1 MPAPIN
7 YTQGFVDPTQSLM
20 QTLQMGGMLSQMGA
34 ARDQRAAAQQAAT
47 DKAARDKEIRE
58 AYDFALAN
66 PTAENFQK
74 LASYYPP
81 EQQDA
86 IRKGYTML
94 DEASQK
100 TLLNDSMDVF
110 IAFDS
115 GQPDI
120 AISRMEEK
128 VEAYKNAGNEK
139 AAKEMQTLIDLAK
152 TGEKGAQG
160 VAGMFG
166 ANISLMDKEAMEGY
180 AKYKEEQRAAAAE
193 PTVQKKRLAD
203 IGFTEA
209 QTNHVLA
216 ETRKLGLE
224 ADQLTADIEA
234 AKKAL
239 PPAREISAGAEKL
252 VNDAV
257 IAAAK
262 SNTLAKQYTTLA
274 TDFEQAISTAGV
286 GARAS
291 ETINRLLGTEKEPT
305 ALRQEYLRM
314 RNTAVLEM
322 LPPGVASDKD
332 VELALAA
339 FPTETSSPANIAG
352 FLRGMSKLQA
362 YEGAMNSAKAEW
374 IQQNGTLGTATA
386 PMQVGN
392 RQVNQGDRF
401 TEFIDA
407 YVPNTSVLGRGGA
420 SGASFGAVPSN
431 ETPAVDLN
439 ALRAFLINK
448 WPAEAA
454 KINRLD
460 MAGLQREY
468 PKTIAQYQPAA
479 GSTSSAPE
487 PIVEGDF

>member
-1 MPAPIN
+1 M
-7 YTQGFVDPTQSLM
+7 
-20 QTLQMGGMLSQMGA
+20 
-34 ARDQRAAAQQAAT
+34 
-47 DKAARDKEIRE
+47 
-58 AYDFALAN
+58 
-66 PTAENFQK
+66 
-74 LASYYPP
+74 
-81 EQQDA
+81 
-86 IRKGYTML
+86 
-94 DEASQK
+94 
-100 TLLNDSMDVF
+100 
-110 IAFDS
+110 
-115 GQPDI
+115 
-120 AISRMEEK
+120 
-128 VEAYKNAGNEK
+128 
-139 AAKEMQTLIDLAK
+139 
-152 TGEKGAQG
+152 
-160 VAGMFG
+160 
-166 ANISLMDKEAMEGY
+166 
-180 AKYKEEQRAAAAE
+180 
-193 PTVQKKRLAD
+193 
-203 IGFTEA
+203 
-209 QTNHVLA
+209 
-216 ETRKLGLE
+216 
-224 ADQLTADIEA
+224 
-234 AKKAL
+234 
-239 PPAREISAGAEKL
+239 
-252 VNDAV
+252 
-257 IAAAK
+257 
-262 SNTLAKQYTTLA
+262 
-274 TDFEQAISTAGV
+274 
-286 GARAS
+286 
-291 ETINRLLGTEKEPT
+291 
-305 ALRQEYLRM
+305 
-314 RNTAVLEM
+314 LEM

-468 PKTIAQYQPAA
+468 PKTTAQYQPAA

>member
-1 MPAPIN
+1 MSDVNYNILPQNPMP
-7 YTQGFVDPTQSLM
+7 GMM
-20 QTLQMGGMLSQMGA
+20 QALQFGSALGQI
-34 ARDQRAAAQQAAT
+34 RDQRAMAQSQAEAQAQKQAQIQAAFN
-47 DKAARDKEIRE
+47 AVHE
-58 AYDFALAN
+58 N
-66 PTAENFQK
+66 PTADNYAR
-74 LASYYPP
+74 LA
-81 EQQDA
+81 
-86 IRKGYTML
+86 GML
-94 DEASQK
+94 DPDQAKSVRESFAMLDASKQQA
-100 TLLNDSMDVF
+100 TLTDSANVF
-110 IAFDS
+110 AAFKA
-115 GQPDI
+115 GKPEI
-120 AISRMEEK
+120 AINMLTQK
-128 VEAYKNAGNEK
+128 VEAYKNAG
-139 AAKEMQTLIDLAK
+139 D
-152 TGEKGAQG
+152 EKGAKQTQMLLDMVSSG
-160 VAGMFG
+160 PEGEKAVEDFFG
-166 ANISLMDKEAMEGY
+166 FTIAQMPGGKEAIEGVVKF
-180 AKYKEEQRAAAAE
+180 AEERRTAAAE
-193 PTVQKKRLAD
+193 PTVQLKRLAD
-203 IGFTEA
+203 LGLTEA
-209 QTNHVLA
+209 QSKKVMA

-274 TDFEQAISTAGV
+274 TDFEAAISTAGV

-291 ETINRLLGTEKEPT
+291 ETIRRILGTEAEPT

-392 RQVNQGDRF
+392 RQVNTGDRF
-401 TEFIDA
+401 TEFIEA
-407 YVPNTSVLGRGGA
+407 YVPNTSVLNRGGA
-420 SGASFGAVPSN
+420 AGASFGAVPSG
-431 ETPAVDLN
+431 ETAAVDVG
-439 ALRAFLINK
+439 ALKAFLKSK

-454 KINRLD
+454 KIDSLD
-460 MAGLQREY
+460 MAGLNREY
-468 PKTIAQYQPAA
+468 PRTIAQYQPAQ
-479 GSTSSAPE
+479 GTQAPV
-487 PIVEGDF
+487 VEVDY

>member
-7 YTQGFVDPTQSLM
+7 YTQGFVDPTQSMM

-58 AYDFALAN
+58 AYDFALKN

-94 DEASQK
+94 DEAAQK

-180 AKYKEEQRAAAAE
+180 AKYKEEQRASAAE
-193 PTVQKKRLAD
+193 PDVIKKRLAD
-203 IGFTEA
+203 IGYTEA
-209 QTNHVLA
+209 QTNKFLA
-216 ETRKLGLE
+216 ETRKLDAETKKIAIDLETMGASGGLDPE
-224 ADQLTADIEA
+224 
-234 AKKAL
+234 KK
-239 PPAREISAGAEKL
+239 
-252 VNDAV
+252 
-257 IAAAK
+257 
-262 SNTLAKQYTTLA
+262 
-274 TDFEQAISTAGV
+274 F
-286 GARAS
+286 AS
-291 ETINRLLGTEKEPT
+291 
-305 ALRQEYLRM
+305 
-314 RNTAVLEM
+314 
-322 LPPGVASDKD
+322 
-332 VELALAA
+332 ELALNKEYTTRAKGYEESLRLSDVISA
-339 FPTETSSPANIAG
+339 SAEANTGAG
-352 FLRGMSKLQA
+352 DLALITTFMKMLDPGSVVRES
-362 YEGAMNSAKAEW
+362 EFAKAQDTAGLLGKLTATATKVQSGQILTPAQRKEFVALAGKYM
-374 IQQNGTLGTATA
+374 QASTDHEKRVREGLDLMVKNYSLNPENVFGLKAQDKPQAGTATTA
-386 PMQVGN
+386 AVGS
-392 RQVNQGDRF
+392 D
-401 TEFIDA
+401 IDA
-407 YVPNTSVLGRGGA
+407 LKAYIVSRFPG
-420 SGASFGAVPSN
+420 
-431 ETPAVDLN
+431 
-439 ALRAFLINK
+439 
-448 WPAEAA
+448 EAA
-454 KINRLD
+454 KINSLD
-460 MAGLQREY
+460 LAGLQREY
-468 PKTIAQYQPAA
+468 PKSVESYKPAGASTATIPAA
-479 GSTSSAPE
+479 STVPQTV
-487 PIVEGDF
+487 VEADF